1 MKLALIDLKI
11 LRIQLRKELILKKQ
25 KNMYEL
31 SVKQWNPS
39 VGCNFDCVYCK
50 ASFKAQAKRQK
61 QRCMKCY
68 NYTPHVHPKRLN
80 NYIPRTK
87 GDEFIFTCASG
98 DVSFC
103 PTGFLKKIV
112 KRIESQPNKTF
123 LIQSKNPKT
132 FDRVVFPDNVILGI
146 TLETNRDKGYSKV
159 SKAPVPTKR
168 FKDFL
173 KVDHPRKMITVEPVM
188 DFDLDV
194 MLDWM
199 KQIKPFIV
207 WLGYDS
213 KSNCHFPEP
222 ELEKALSFHKAMQEA
237 GIKVKLKTMRGA
249 R

>member
-1 MKLALIDLKI
+1 MS
-11 LRIQLRKELILKKQ
+11 KK
-25 KNMYEL
+25 KTNMYEL
-31 SVKQWNPS
+31 SIKQWNPS
-39 VGCNFDCVYCK
+39 VGCKFDCIYCR
-50 ASFKAQAKRQK
+50 ASFKRQAKRQK
-61 QRCMKCY
+61 QRCIKCY

-103 PTGFLKKIV
+103 PTDFLEKIV
-112 KRIESQPNKTF
+112 KRIDGQPTKTF
-123 LIQSKNPKT
+123 MIQSKNPKT

-159 SKAPVPTKR
+159 SKAPVPTQR

-173 KVDHPRKMITVEPVM
+173 RIDHPRKMITIEPVM

-194 MLDWM
+194 MVAWM
-199 KQIKPFIV
+199 KQIKPYIV

-222 ELEKALSFHKAMQEA
+222 DLEKAMNFHQAMLDA
-237 GIKVKLKTMRGA
+237 GIKVKLKTMREA